1 MKLAREALMHYID
14 SSFGTGT
21 ATWFLIG
28 KDIDDMSVELNPD
41 TETTKNILGET
52 TVKDNGYEPSMSAD
66 PYYANPEDSIYEKL
80 VDIAMNRLKGDKC
93 KTQILEVIIKD
104 TAETTHQAWVE
115 DVIVK
120 PQSYGGDTSGV
131 SIPFDVLFDGN
142 RKEGTVTIASGVP
155 TFTPKKA
162 SQGTSDIKSQSL
174 DDEHKTII
182 D

>member
-14 SSFGTGT
+14 SSFGTDT

-66 PYYANPEDSIYEKL
+66 PYYANPGDSIYEKL

-93 KTQILEVIIKD
+93 KTQILETIIKD
-104 TAETTHQAWVE
+104 TAETKHQAWVE

-131 SIPFDVLFDGN
+131 SIPFDVLFAGN
-142 RKEGTVTIASGVP
+142 RKEGTVTIDSGVP
-155 TFTPKKA
+155 TFTSKKA
-162 SQGTSDIKSQSL
+162 SQGTSDIKAQSL

>member
-28 KDIDDMSVELNPD
+28 KDIDDMSVELNSD

-66 PYYANPEDSIYEKL
+66 PYYANPEDSIYDKL

-162 SQGTSDIKSQSL
+162 SQGTSDIKAQSL

>member
-14 SSFGTGT
+14 SSFGTDT

-66 PYYANPEDSIYEKL
+66 PYYANPEDSIYKKL
-80 VDIAMNRLKGDKC
+80 VDIAMNRIKGDKC
-93 KTQILEVIIKD
+93 KTHILEVIIKD
-104 TAETTHQAWVE
+104 TVETTHQAWVE

-142 RKEGTVTIASGVP
+142 RKEGTVTITSGVP
-155 TFTPKKA
+155 KFTPKNA
-162 SQGTSDIKSQSL
+162 SQGTSDIKAQSL